1 MKDVNHKVVFQL
13 NTDNIIEQNALVTYT
28 NNVKKHWG
36 DDVAIHVVVH
46 GPGIGMVR
54 KSKSMIE
61 DSIKALMQKGVV
73 FIACENTMKARQIE
87 KVDIFEDVLF
97 APSGLVYIIEK
108 QEEGWSYIKCN
119 L

>member
-1 MKDVNHKVVFQL
+1 MKDAKHRVVFQL

-36 DDVAIHVVVH
+36 DDVEIHVVVH

-61 DSIKALMQKGVV
+61 EPIKALMLKGIK
-73 FIACENTMKARQIE
+73 FFACENTMNARQID
-87 KVDIFEDVLF
+87 KADIMENVGYV
-97 APSGLVYIIEK
+97 PSGVVYIIEQ
-108 QEEGWSYIKCN
+108 QEAGWAYIKCN